1 MPRPPCFKLNSH
13 ARLNFV
19 ATLRGWQNTFN
30 TTSQFA
36 QRRLDR
42 FAYGRGI
49 SMPERM
55 LRMPAAKV
63 ILEFAQGSPADC
75 GSAECGTIPSLWLDD
90 PRVHDPVRG
99 AACFFLRNEIALCY
113 TIASTAREVG
123 GRGSCPETQC
133 PGGVRGVSFHRRDPA
148 RCILKGTTTKIFPPN
163 CRSRMKTAKRF
174 RHRREIL
181 SGVRIS
187 GNRNR
192 SSAVGKAARFPTSS
206 DF

>member
-99 AACFFLRNEIALCY
+99 AACFFLRKRFALCY
-113 TIASTAREVG
+113 NELSTAKEVR
-123 GRGSCPETQC
+123 GRGPCPEAQC
-133 PGGVRGVSFHRRDPA
+133 RGGVRGVSVRSRDPA
-148 RCILKGTTTKIFPPN
+148 GRIL
-163 CRSRMKTAKRF
+163 
-174 RHRREIL
+174 
-181 SGVRIS
+181 
-187 GNRNR
+187 NR
-192 SSAVGKAARFPTSS
+192 
-206 DF
+206 D